1 MNEYKYQIS
10 ISDGKGGIYVARG
23 EDRVQVWNDIVY
35 YRGLVAEAQPTVQAA
50 TEPVKQTLAIP
61 EHFCTKHD
69 KQMKERNFNGKIWY
83 DHRRKNGEEWE
94 QCSGHG
100 FGSELKTSVEESFN
114 KSNGQEGNV
123 DPANF

>member
-35 YRGLVAEAQPTVQAA
+35 YRGLVADAQPTAQPA
-50 TEPVKQTLAIP
+50 TEPVKQTLVTP
-61 EHFCTKHD
+61 NHFCVKHD
-69 KQMKERNFNGKIWY
+69 RQMKERQGYQGTDNFW

-100 FGSELKTSVEESFN
+100 FPSELRQAIDNSFA
-114 KSNGQEGNV
+114 KEGNPDDIPV
-123 DPANF
+123 